1 MFNPNSK
8 ESSFLRSALTEENR
22 FQSMDEFISWFNSR
36 KTATPFSVEQIPF
49 DKLDKWYFEEE
60 SQNLVHVSGKFFKVE
75 GIRVHT
81 NFGPVREWE
90 QPIITQSETGI
101 LGIITKKFDGIR
113 YFLTQAKME
122 PGNININQLSPTV
135 QATKSNYTQV
145 HKGRLPAY
153 LEYFLDRTKSKIL
166 IDQLQSE
173 QGSRFLR
180 KRNRNMIVEVDE
192 DIQLH
197 DDFQWLTLGQIKKL
211 LTIDN
216 FVNMDAR
223 SVISRVPFIDDELRQ
238 DYESLLSSEPDDIKL
253 FDHRLQGFCKDIF
266 VSMLDRR
273 RALHSSDEI
282 ISWFTEL
289 KTNYEL
295 KVENIPLKA
304 VSHWIRTEREIF
316 HESRQF
322 FSVIAVSV
330 VAGSREVLSWTQPL
344 LKHFSYGLIGFLA
357 KKINGVL
364 HFLVHGKPEPG
375 NLDVV
380 EMAPTVSCSDAEYR
394 MQQPNKPPF
403 LDIFMNATPDQIKY
417 SSIQSE
423 EGGRFYH
430 WQNKNMIVELDDST
444 SIEIS
449 ENYKWMTLNQI
460 MDFTKYNNYFNIE
473 ARNILACLS
482 FI

>member
-1 MFNPNSK
+1 MFNSNSK
-8 ESSFLRSALTEENR
+8 ESSFLISALTEENR
-22 FQSMDEFISWFNSR
+22 FQGMGEFMFWFNSK
-36 KTATPFSVEQIPF
+36 KTTNPFSVEQIPF
-49 DKLDKWYFEEE
+49 DKLDNWYFEEE
-60 SQNLVHVSGKFFKVE
+60 SQNLVHTSGKFFKIE

-81 NFGPVREWE
+81 NFGPAKEWE
-90 QPIITQSETGI
+90 QPVINQPEIGI
-101 LGIITKKFDGIR
+101 LGIITKKFDGVR
-113 YFLTQAKME
+113 YFLMQAKME

-145 HKGRLPAY
+145 HKGRLPTY
-153 LEYFLDRTKSKIL
+153 LEYFLDKTRAKIL

-180 KRNRNMIVEVDE
+180 KRNRNMIVEVYE

-197 DDFQWLTLGQIKKL
+197 DDFCWLTLGQIKKL

-223 SVISRVPFIDDELRQ
+223 SVISRIPFIDDDLRQ
-238 DYESLLSSEPDDIKL
+238 HYESLLSGKSAEIKL
-253 FDHRLQGFCKDIF
+253 FDHILHGFYKDIF
-266 VSMLDRR
+266 VSMIDRKH
-273 RALHSSDEI
+273 AYHSSDEI

-289 KTNYEL
+289 KTNYDL
-295 KVENIPLKA
+295 KVENIPLRD
-304 VSHWIRTEREIF
+304 VSNWIHTEREIY
-316 HESRQF
+316 HESGQF

-330 VAGSREVLSWTQPL
+330 QAGSREVFSWTQPL
-344 LKHFSYGLIGFLA
+344 LKHSSYGLIGFLA

-364 HFLVHGKPEPG
+364 HFLVQGKPEPG
-375 NLDVV
+375 NLDII
-380 EMAPTVSCSDAEYR
+380 EMAPTVSCSGAEYR

-403 LDIFMNATPDQIKY
+403 LDIFMNASADQIKY
-417 SSIQSE
+417 STIQSE

-430 WQNKNMIVELDDST
+430 WQNKNMIVELRDST
-444 SIEIS
+444 SIEIP

-473 ARNILACLS
+473 ARNILSCLS
-482 FI
+482 LI